1 MGDIEVDCPN
11 LPCSVQLQDTL
22 TSDDQIVLLMGGRNP
37 FPRLMP
43 VWCHR
48 LGRQSISQGISS
60 KFHICLWIT
69 IAMTLIW
76 SLTITLKFSRGSKL
90 PQVGHRNQKNKMLCT
105 SQEPKPSILQVQT
118 EKKCQHQY
126 QWLNPS
132 SLEPNI
138 KWTTEK

>member
-1 MGDIEVDCPN
+1 
-11 LPCSVQLQDTL
+11 
-22 TSDDQIVLLMGGRNP
+22 
-37 FPRLMP
+37 
-43 VWCHR
+43 
-48 LGRQSISQGISS
+48 
-60 KFHICLWIT
+60 
-69 IAMTLIW
+69 MTLIW

-90 PQVGHRNQKNKMLCT
+90 PQVGHRNQKNKTLGT

-126 QWLNPS
+126 QCLNPS